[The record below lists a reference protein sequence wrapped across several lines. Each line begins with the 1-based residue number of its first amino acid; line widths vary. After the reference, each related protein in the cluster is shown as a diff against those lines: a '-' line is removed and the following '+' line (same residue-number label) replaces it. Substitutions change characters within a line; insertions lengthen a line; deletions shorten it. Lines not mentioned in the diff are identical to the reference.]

1 MTSLERK
8 VCDVFKRNDLFVTLD
23 DAMGYFPG
31 ESRWQVEAALE
42 SLCRQGKLYSS
53 ETFMGK
59 MYGYDSTEYCLADD
73 RYSVDMNSGEGI
85 ESIINALGGIQR
97 ETYASRVNPAISQ
110 QRSEVCDI
118 DDPKFLRGDFTEKT
132 AQEWVGIINL
142 HMEYLNEVKSIIGK
156 ALVEEAQQTMYVL
169 ETFKIYMKPE
179 LKVIAEYRSTYYAKV
194 AKVIDSNL
202 AGRISD
208 KDVRKGINNFLGQLI
223 SEEEEAVTVN
233 GANRFGAPIPD
244 VKKYR
249 SKFTGFKNETG
260 TEITKKELVQNMV
273 KVLTEV
279 LHNRGKDE
287 LPWRKDNVVEKSIS
301 FGFSGYSS
309 EQRTNLINGNI
320 KKNEQHNKN
329 VMENAEKL
337 KALGNILKYNLSAE
351 NILKGYE
358 EWLTEYD
365 KLLEDGVTIV
375 NELTKSSL
383 ISAVA
388 LQTMSPDRIF
398 ESHRVYLSNMADYVE
413 KVIITCIDQMK
424 TISAKYKD
432 DDKLID
438 IYNTLLKVCQKNVF
452 SSIINGKVI
461 SASVKNIDALAMQF
475 KTPEV
480 EFLMNLSPEEKAARA
495 EKKMEEQYVRACAE
509 SDKKDDIDAQK
520 KAAEMFKEL
529 GSYKDCEQ
537 LQEECNK
544 TISELTKKQ
553 DYDTAMNLL
562 GHCSKKY
569 ALTEAQKMFNKLG
582 EYSDSRDKSEQATIL
597 LEQIVWQ
604 EKVLR
609 EYEDAMARYQRS
621 FEERD
626 REIEVAVRK
635 KMKDMKTAAEEELTG
650 KHNREMDS
658 LTEKQKRYKVEY
670 ENEIQKLSNLGLF
683 KAKERKQCKENIV
696 QLNEEI
702 KTLGEIIYKLKE
714 NYADNFAAITDQIEK
729 QEQKIRAEISAQ
741 IPYAEEPEKPEIV
754 KDKEKTEEKRKKLW
768 LGIGGNDAKDKRII
782 LETLSKHG
790 GLTISSIISHS
801 DNLSKYSI
809 QHVLEMIGELV
820 KSKLAVKIV
829 IGNNE
834 YFDLPE

>member
-8 VCDVFKRNDLFVTLD
+8 VCDVFKQNDLFVTLD

-156 ALVEEAQQTMYVL
+156 ALAEEAQQTMYVL

-179 LKVIAEYRSTYYAKV
+179 LKVIAEYRSSYYKQI

-208 KDVRKGINNFLGQLI
+208 KGVRKGINTFLGQLI

-249 SKFTGFKNETG
+249 SKFTDFKNETG
-260 TEITKKELVQNMV
+260 AEITKKELVQNME

-287 LPWRKDNVVEKSIS
+287 LPWRKDNVVEKSVS
-301 FGFSGYSS
+301 FKLTGYSTQ
-309 EQRTNLINGNI
+309 QRCALQEKSSSKLEARREMLEANA
-320 KKNEQHNKN
+320 KK
-329 VMENAEKL
+329 
-337 KALGNILKYNLSAE
+337 
-351 NILKGYE
+351 
-358 EWLTEYD
+358 LTAFD
-365 KLLEDGVTIV
+365 KLLENNPSAVEIIESYEKWIEEYNRIIEYGIEI
-375 NELTKSSL
+375 NIESTKASL
-383 ISAVA
+383 ISEAA
-388 LQTMSPDRIF
+388 LPFLGNEFIIAT
-398 ESHRVYLSNMADYVE
+398 HRYFLIDTAEYAE
-413 KVIITCIDQMK
+413 KVITLCIENMK
-424 TISAKYKD
+424 RISRQFAD
-432 DDKLID
+432 DDMLLD
-438 IYNTLLKVCQKNVF
+438 IYNTVIKVCQKNVF
-452 SSIINGKVI
+452 KDEINGIV
-461 SASVKNIDALAMQF
+461 SCAQVKNIDALAMQF

-495 EKKMEEQYVRACAE
+495 EKKMEERYVMACVE

-520 KAAEMFKEL
+520 KAAEIFKEL

-544 TISELTKKQ
+544 TISELAKKQ
-553 DYDTAMNLL
+553 DYDIAMNLL

-582 EYSDSRDKSEQATIL
+582 EYRDSRDKFAQATIL

-609 EYEDAMARYQRS
+609 EYEDAMARYQLS

-754 KDKEKTEEKRKKLW
+754 KDKEKTEEKRRKLW
-768 LGIGGNDAKDKRII
+768 LGIGGNDAEDKRII